1 MKIRQYFFTEKTY
14 RDRLYPLPLFVLVRF
29 LRTCDLLSSDHVN
42 DPRNDFHWPIWST
55 SEMLHFTLITSS
67 RHSLCY
73 RNLTKFTIFCI
84 TITTPPPPPLALYC
98 QWYCSSPSGICIPS
112 STWDSLSRTR
122 DIPWEK
128 LLLGTCSHN
137 ASIIS
142 YKHANNNLRK
152 AVSSEQRNWIVIWS
166 VWLLC
171 LKLNQKSLTFN
182 KVLLAKCLVEPRVK
196 LSVRFHLWRFGL
208 SPELEL

>member
-1 MKIRQYFFTEKTY
+1 MKYFRNASFHTNHLIKTFIMLQKSHKIHNFLHHHNNAPAPSP
-14 RDRLYPLPLFVLVRF
+14 RVILPMVLF
-29 LRTCDLLSSDHVN
+29 
-42 DPRNDFHWPIWST
+42 
-55 SEMLHFTLITSS
+55 
-67 RHSLCY
+67 
-73 RNLTKFTIFCI
+73 
-84 TITTPPPPPLALYC
+84 
-98 QWYCSSPSGICIPS
+98 IPE
-112 STWDSLSRTR
+112 WDR